1 MASSLNFQHGPTWS
15 ATPTRVRAP
24 LTPDGVIVSFGTAP
38 VHRLPGGASQVNK
51 LILADSLATAFK
63 SIDQSKNYKAFTL
76 CELVDKAFRK
86 YKIGPLVLINVLDP
100 NVHYKT
106 VSPFTKSVV
115 DGRIVTP
122 DDAIYDSVVVKNI
135 SGDKT
140 YVLGSDYLL
149 SYNKD
154 ENLVVTVLKTGA
166 AAAEKSL
173 SIGYDKINPSAVTD
187 SDIIG
192 GFDAATD
199 RYTGLELIEMVPT
212 EFGLIP
218 GFIHIPGRGS
228 ASVVAVATAKAQ
240 KIDSRYSCRVVVDLD
255 TTLAK
260 TVAEV
265 LSAKNGHNI
274 VDPRQIALWPNV
286 MVDGVV
292 SNLSTDYVCV
302 AKQVDA
308 SNRGIPF
315 ESASNKPAKIDGLC
329 LADGTPVKLPLS
341 QANYLNGIGIVT
353 AINDNGWKIWGS
365 RAASYPSDT
374 DIQNM
379 FIPVGRM
386 VDFAGNNAVMRTVQF
401 TDKPGNRRLLEGVA
415 DTLQLD
421 YNGWMSAG
429 AILGGRIEF
438 PKDENPDNQ
447 IMDGH
452 YVFRSSF
459 GWVTP
464 AEHIEHRIEF
474 DINYTSSLTAGK

>member
-15 ATPTRVRAP
+15 ATPTKVRAP

-63 SIDQSKNYKAFTL
+63 NIDQSKNYKAFTL

-86 YKIGPLVLINVLDP
+86 YNIGPLVLVNVLDP
-100 NVHYKT
+100 NIHYKT
-106 VSPFTKSVV
+106 IAPFTKSVI

-122 DDAIYDSVVVKNI
+122 DDAIYDSVVIKNI
-135 SGDKT
+135 AGDKT
-140 YVLGSDYLL
+140 FVLGSDYLL
-149 SYNKD
+149 SYKD
-154 ENLVVTVLKTGA
+154 ENLVVTILKSGA
-166 AAAEKSL
+166 AAGEKSL

-187 SDIIG
+187 ADIIG

-199 RYTGLELIEMVPT
+199 RYAGLELIEMVPT
-212 EFGLIP
+212 ETGLTP

-228 ASVVAVATAKAQ
+228 ASVIAVATAKAD

-255 TTLAK
+255 TVRTKA
-260 TVAEV
+260 VSEV
-265 LSAKNGHNI
+265 LSAKNGSNI
-274 VDPRQIALWPNV
+274 VDPRQFAFWPNCIT
-286 MVDGVV
+286 DGQVTH
-292 SNLSTDYVCV
+292 LSTDFVCV

-308 SNRGIPF
+308 ANRGIPF
-315 ESASNKPAKIDGLC
+315 ESPSNKLIKIDGLC

-341 QANYLNGIGIVT
+341 QANYLNSIGVVT
-353 AINDNGWKIWGS
+353 AINDSGWRMWGN
-365 RAASYPSDT
+365 RTAAFPSDT

-379 FIPVGRM
+379 FIAVARM
-386 VDFAGNNAVMRTVQF
+386 VDFAGNNAVLRTIQF